1 MRNEGIK
8 TAEFHW
14 RHKLIL
20 PTARAVAGAS
30 QAAVG
35 SGPWEWAFLVVT
47 VGLLGYGVY
56 LAWDAGGRLLAAL
69 VNPGSP
75 DFIII
80 SLAIQIVAPLL
91 APLAYLAVWLN
102 SHCEAPW
109 FLGVR
114 ALCVFGLLTAAI
126 EVSAHA
132 LR

>member
-20 PTARAVAGAS
+20 PTAREVAGAS

-35 SGPWEWAFLVVT
+35 SGPSEWAFLVVT

-56 LAWDAGGRLLAAL
+56 LARDAWGRLLAAL

-80 SLAIQIVAPLL
+80 SLAIQVVAPMRFGI
-91 APLAYLAVWLN
+91 ADRR
-102 SHCEAPW
+102 HR
-109 FLGVR
+109 GVC
-114 ALCVFGLLTAAI
+114 ACSQVTKC
-126 EVSAHA
+126 SWSQTDTTHA
-132 LR
+132 SRCL

>member
-20 PTARAVAGAS
+20 PTAGEVTGAS

-35 SGPWEWAFLVVT
+35 SGPWEWAFLVLT

-56 LAWDAGGRLLAAL
+56 LAWDAWVRLLAAL

-80 SLAIQIVAPLL
+80 SLAIQVVAPLL
-91 APLAYLAVWLN
+91 APLAYLAVWLS
-102 SHCEAPW
+102 SHREAPW

-114 ALCVFGLLTAAI
+114 ALCVLGLLTAAI
-126 EVSAHA
+126 EVCAHA

>member
-20 PTARAVAGAS
+20 PTAREVAGAS
-30 QAAVG
+30 RAAVG
-35 SGPWEWAFLVVT
+35 SSPWEWAFLVVT

-56 LAWDAGGRLLAAL
+56 LAWDAWGRLLAAL

-80 SLAIQIVAPLL
+80 SLAIQVVAPLL
-91 APLAYLAVWLN
+91 APLAYLAVWLS
-102 SHCEAPW
+102 SHREEPW

-114 ALCVFGLLTAAI
+114 ALCVLGLLTTAI
-126 EVSAHA
+126 EVCAHA